1 MPKTSKNMKAP
12 APRKGSKATAA
23 VKPLLVRHYKINDP
37 RTLRER
43 ERDENVNR
51 CLKGLGNWER
61 GRGFCAWDS
70 RNKSLKET
78 KRSDSYLFSKKVNFA
93 GLDNRQQQFMEDTRG
108 CRR

>member
-1 MPKTSKNMKAP
+1 MPKASKNTKAP
-12 APRKGSKATAA
+12 APRKDSKATAA
-23 VKPLLVRHYKINDP
+23 VKPMLVRHYKIGDP
-37 RTLRER
+37 RTLRQR

-70 RNKSLKET
+70 RNKSLKEK
-78 KRSDSYLFSKKVNFA
+78 KRPDSYLFPKKVKSA
-93 GLDNRQQQFMEDTRG
+93 GLDNRQKQFVEDTRR